1 MCLCVSVCECL
12 SGCVVCV
19 QERKR
24 ECICVSVCPYV
35 CVYLGVWVS
44 VQETKRECVSVCP
57 YVRVYI

>member
-1 MCLCVSVCECL
+1 MGVCSRDEERMYLCLCVSVCECL

-35 CVYLGVWVS
+35 CVYLGVWV
-44 VQETKRECVSVCP
+44 CV
-57 YVRVYI
+57 